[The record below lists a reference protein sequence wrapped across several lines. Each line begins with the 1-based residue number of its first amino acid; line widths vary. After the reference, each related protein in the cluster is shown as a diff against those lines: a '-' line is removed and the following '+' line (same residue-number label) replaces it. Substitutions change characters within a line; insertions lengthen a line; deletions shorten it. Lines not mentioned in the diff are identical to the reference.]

1 MDVES
6 SGAAKVNAPK
16 NKLLVAILGIFG
28 VLIVGLIIAIVVV
41 KNLPKGEEVEV
52 DVNLTADQVVYK
64 KYLDF
69 QNEILEEYSY
79 ISRENKNA
87 ILEKYKKYAAETND
101 EVLKVLLNTGYYQ
114 TLMLYDDDGVYKDE
128 ALNGLI
134 EIDKGAKTVDSAI
147 NVANAARYYGDSAL
161 VEEYSAII
169 ENRSDDLNVG
179 GEG

>member
-1 MDVES
+1 MES
-6 SGAAKVNAPK
+6 AEKKTASN
-16 NKLLVAILGIFG
+16 NNRLWLIILGVLG
-28 VLIVGLIIAIVVV
+28 ALIVGLVIAIVVV
-41 KNLPKGEEVEV
+41 KSVPRGEEAEV
-52 DVNLTADQVVYK
+52 GVNLTADQVVYK

-147 NVANAARYYGDSAL
+147 NVANAARYYRDSAL